1 HLVAGR
7 TGPPVRPLPPV
18 PAEGA
23 AAAVETYSA
32 AGRADPRRVLDAL
45 LEEQALDPGIR
56 GGLERLLPTGR
67 CTRVPADL
75 LLPALHTLG
84 LLVLAP
90 LLQHGHGGVEKL
102 DRGGLGL
109 RRRPADDRAAG
120 VTRQELRKLALH
132 LFRADDD
139 NARIAEPPQ
148 LPLELLAHGLQ
159 MVLGELVRTALE
171 TRLRPAAVVVA
182 WGVVV

>member
-1 HLVAGR
+1 HLVDGEVEPLVAPLHLR
-7 TGPPVRPLPPV
+7 PVER
-18 PAEGA
+18 A
-23 AAAVETYSA
+23 AAAVETSSTA
-32 AGRADPRRVLDAL
+32 DGADPRGVLAAL

-120 VTRQELRKLALH
+120 VTRQELRKLAPH
-132 LFRADDD
+132 LFGADDD

-159 MVLGELVRTALE
+159 MVLGE
-171 TRLRPAAVVVA
+171 
-182 WGVVV
+182 